1 VNTQPLQALLDDGF
15 EALAVAAR
23 NRAGLPRI
31 AYSADDLA
39 TLRARLSQRLPAAL
53 PPWNATLASGGA
65 GPDFATLL
73 SDLFALMA
81 ANLSAHAD
89 HRANEGFI
97 RTAQERRSLMDLAA
111 LVDLQL
117 GPGASA
123 TTLQAFIAKPG
134 TEGTLPAGFQLTAP
148 GTDAAGRR
156 LDLIFETLAPL
167 AVHASRNSLRVAGWN
182 RSARQLRLR
191 SAASAAQDSEALLDA
206 AYSGLRAGTPLVLLE
221 PDGRRA
227 LPLAMA
233 DASAGEATRV
243 RWSAG
248 SAVADE
254 DLPLADLVIEGCPR
268 QVAALAEAAA
278 ADEWPLGQQRVA
290 VAHAAAFN
298 GVTAVL
304 VQSGALRFGAR
315 LLARNGTQLLLSRG
329 APVAL
334 RRSATEVLAGS
345 WCGQTGQ
352 TIRPGAQVLP
362 RSPAGHTPYPH
373 TPQPGD
379 MLLIEDSLGVEVAL
393 LADVSASSFTLA
405 EPLLRG
411 LRPPPYWPGQPGLIH
426 FHAVSPDQAG
436 TSRSALAPVLLQDLP
451 GAWLA
456 GAGGHTRL
464 TLDRSLNE
472 LPLGSSVVLGDGRQ
486 WHAAE
491 LLALDTAGPQSRQ
504 SRVVLRGHAPGTLQV
519 ARLQVFAGFE
529 HRMRVAGFDHGS
541 GEILAGATTLD
552 LVPTDEAADGEP
564 QGLAPGTVLVLD
576 DGNGAEG
583 VVVTR
588 VEAPR
593 AADRIRPPAPV
604 ERGLP
609 VPLQTLRWQVTL
621 ARPTERRY
629 AVANLQ
635 VLGNVVPVS
644 QGAGAA
650 PELLGSGNPQ
660 TAPQRFTLARSP
672 LAFVPDSTAPQGQA
686 PALEVFVG
694 GERWQ
699 RVVSLAT
706 SGPQDH
712 HYRLEID
719 EQQRAHIVFGDG
731 QYGATPPSGRDN
743 LMARYRTG
751 LGRAGNLGPG
761 GLVKMVAPLPF
772 IARSFNPLA
781 TSGGTERDGPAQAR
795 ARAAHHVRTFDRAVT
810 LQDHAE
816 LALAFGGVAAARA
829 DWVNEANP
837 GLGAG
842 ARRRLVVTVASTGGQ
857 PLAPPQR
864 EALLAFLRERSAEP
878 LRLAVR
884 SHQPWPVHL
893 RLEVTLQPQFT
904 QDSVRAALLHA
915 FGSAAVAEGEPVPY
929 FAFERRALGAA
940 LVLSDVYRD
949 AMVVPGVA
957 HAHVAAFHAEGTPV
971 AVQNRLQVPAD
982 AQATGGHAHDRRVG
996 RLELALMGGLVG
1008 GAA

>member
-1 VNTQPLQALLDDGF
+1 MNTQPLQALLDNGV

-31 AYSADDLA
+31 AYSADDGA
-39 TLRARLSQRLPAAL
+39 TLRARLRQRLPAAL
-53 PPWNATLASGGA
+53 PPWNATLAAEGA

-81 ANLSAHAD
+81 ANLAAHAD

-111 LVDLQL
+111 LLGLQL

-134 TEGTLPAGFQLTAP
+134 TEGTLPAGFQLSAP
-148 GTDAAGRR
+148 CTDSAGRR

-167 AVHASRNSLRVAGWN
+167 AVHASRNTLRLAGWN
-182 RSARQLRLR
+182 RSAQQLRLR
-191 SAASAAQDSEALLDA
+191 RAATAAQDSDALLDA
-206 AYSGLRAGTPLVLLE
+206 AYTGLRASTPLVLLT

-227 LPLAMA
+227 LPLAVA
-233 DASAGEATRV
+233 DAAAGVATRV
-243 RWSAG
+243 RWAPG
-248 SAVADE
+248 SAAADE
-254 DLPLADLVIEGCPR
+254 DLPLADLVIEGRPR

-298 GVTAVL
+298 GTTAVL
-304 VQSGALRFGAR
+304 VQSGTLRFGAR

-334 RRSATEVLAGS
+334 RRSATEVLAAE
-345 WCGQTGQ
+345 WCGQTTQ
-352 TIRPGAQVLP
+352 AVRPGAMVLP
-362 RSPAGHTPYPH
+362 RSQNGHNPYP
-373 TPQPGD
+373 TPGPQPGD
-379 MLLIEDSLGVEVAL
+379 LLLIEDSIGVEVAL
-393 LADVSASSFTLA
+393 LAEVTSSTFTLA

-411 LRPPPYWPGQPGLIH
+411 LRLPPYWPGQPGLIH
-426 FHAVSPDQAG
+426 YHTVSANPAPA
-436 TSRSALAPVLLQDLP
+436 TRSALAALLLQDLP
-451 GAWLA
+451 GALVA
-456 GAGGHTRL
+456 NGGGQTQL
-464 TLDRSLNE
+464 TLDRSFNE
-472 LPLGSSVVLGDGRQ
+472 LPLGSSVVLGDGRH

-491 LLALDTAGPQSRQ
+491 LLALDTADRRSRL
-504 SRVVLRGHAPGTLQV
+504 VLRGHAPGTMHV

-529 HRMRVAGFDHGS
+529 HRMRVAGFDQGS
-541 GEILAGATTLD
+541 GELLPGATTLD
-552 LVPTDEAADGEP
+552 LVPADEAADGEP

-576 DGNGAEG
+576 DGQGAEG

-609 VPLQTLRWQVTL
+609 VPAQALRWQVTL

-629 AVANLQ
+629 ALADLQ
-635 VLGNVVPVS
+635 VMGNVVPVS
-644 QGAGAA
+644 QGGGAA
-650 PELLGSGNPQ
+650 PEVLGSGNPQ
-660 TAPQRFTLARSP
+660 AAPQRFTLARSP
-672 LAFVPDSTAPQGQA
+672 LAFVPDAAAPQGLA
-686 PALEVFVG
+686 PALQVFVG

-699 RVVSLAT
+699 RVQSLAT

-719 EQQRAHIVFGDG
+719 EQQRAHVIFGDG

-743 LMARYRTG
+743 LTARYRTG

-795 ARAAHHVRTFDRAVT
+795 TRAAHHVRTFERAVT

-829 DWVNEANP
+829 DWVTE
-837 GLGAG
+837 GQGAG

-864 EALLAFLRERSAEP
+864 EALLTFLRERSAEP
-878 LRLAVR
+878 LRVAVR
-884 SHQPWPVHL
+884 SHRPWPVHL
-893 RLEVTLQPQFT
+893 ALEVAVQAQFT
-904 QDSVRAALLHA
+904 QDSVRAALLQA

-929 FAFERRALGAA
+929 FAFERRALGSA

-949 AMVVPGVA
+949 AMALPGVA
-957 HAHVAAFHAEGTPV
+957 HVHVAAFHAEGTPQ
-971 AVQNRLQVPAD
+971 AVLNRLDVPAD

-996 RLELALMGGLVG
+996 RLALAVTGGLVG

>member
-1 VNTQPLQALLDDGF
+1 MATEPLHALLDDGF

-23 NRAGLPRI
+23 NRAGLERI

-39 TLRARLSQRLPAAL
+39 SLRARLRQRLPAAL
-53 PPWNATLASGGA
+53 PPWNATLAAEGA

-81 ANLSAHAD
+81 ANLAAHAD
-89 HRANEGFI
+89 HRASEGFI

-111 LVDLQL
+111 LVDLPL

-134 TEGTLPAGFQLTAP
+134 TEGALPAGFQLSAAT
-148 GTDAAGRR
+148 TDGAGRR
-156 LDLIFETLAPL
+156 QDLIFETLAPL

-182 RSARQLRLR
+182 RSARLLRLR
-191 SAASAAQDSEALLDA
+191 RAASDAQDSSALLDA
-206 AYSGLRAGTPLVLLE
+206 DYTGLRAGTPLVLLA

-227 LPLAMA
+227 LPLAAA
-233 DASAGEATRV
+233 DTGLDAATGEATRV
-243 RWSAG
+243 RWAPG
-248 SAVADE
+248 SAASDE
-254 DLPLADLVIEGCPR
+254 DLPLADLVIEGRPR

-290 VAHAAAFN
+290 VAQPGAFN
-298 GVTAVL
+298 TGTVVL
-304 VQSGALRFGAR
+304 VQSGALRCAAKV
-315 LLARNGTQLLLSRG
+315 LARNGTQLTLNRG

-334 RRSATEVLAGS
+334 RRSATEVLAGA
-345 WCGQTGQ
+345 WCGQTSQ
-352 TIRPGAQVLP
+352 SIRPGTHVLP
-362 RSPAGHTPYPH
+362 RTPAGHTPYPH
-373 TPQPGD
+373 TPQAGD
-379 MLLIEDSLGVEVAL
+379 LLLIEDSIGVEVGL
-393 LADVSASSFTLA
+393 LVDVTASSFTLA

-426 FHAVSPDQAG
+426 FHAVNLDKAAG
-436 TSRSALAPVLLQDLP
+436 TRSALSALLLQDLP
-451 GAWLA
+451 GALVSN
-456 GAGGHTRL
+456 GSGQTQL
-464 TLDRSLNE
+464 VLDRTLND
-472 LPLGSSVVLGDGRQ
+472 LPLGSSVVLGDGRH

-491 LLALDTAGPQSRQ
+491 LLALDAVDRRSRL
-504 SRVVLRGHAPGTLQV
+504 VLRGQAPGTLHV

-529 HRMRVAGFDHGS
+529 HRMRVAGFNRGS
-541 GEILAGATTLD
+541 AELLPGTTTLD
-552 LVPTDEAADGEP
+552 LVPADEDVDGEP

-576 DGNGAEG
+576 DGQGAEG

-588 VEAPR
+588 VSAPR
-593 AADRIRPPAPV
+593 PLDRILPPAPL
-604 ERGLP
+604 EHGLP
-609 VPLQTLRWQVTL
+609 ILPHTLRWQVTL

-629 AVANLQ
+629 ALAALQ
-635 VLGNVVPVS
+635 VMGNVVPVS

-650 PELLGSGNPQ
+650 APEVLGSGNPQ
-660 TAPQRFTLARSP
+660 AAPQRFTLARSP
-672 LAFVPDSTAPQGQA
+672 LAFVPDPTAADGLA

-694 GERWQ
+694 TERWQ
-699 RVVSLAT
+699 RVASLAT

-712 HYRLEID
+712 HYRLEVD

-743 LMARYRTG
+743 LTARYRTG
-751 LGRAGNLGPG
+751 LGRAGNLGAG
-761 GLVKMVAPLPF
+761 ALAKMVAPLPF

-781 TSGGTERDGPAQAR
+781 TSGGAERDGPAQAR
-795 ARAAHHVRTFDRAVT
+795 ERVAHHVRTFDRAVT

-829 DWVNEANP
+829 DWVNE
-837 GLGAG
+837 GQGAG

-857 PLAPPQR
+857 ALAPPQR
-864 EALLAFLRERSAEP
+864 EALLAFLSTRSAEP
-878 LRLAVR
+878 LRVAVR

-893 RLEVTLQPQFT
+893 ALEVAVQPQFT
-904 QDSVRAALLHA
+904 QDGVRAALLKA
-915 FGSAAVAEGEPVPY
+915 FGNAAVAEGEPAPY
-929 FAFERRALGAA
+929 FAFERRALGSA

-949 AMVVPGVA
+949 AMAVAGVA
-957 HAHVAAFHAEGTPV
+957 HVHVTAFHAEGTPV
-971 AVQNRLQVPAD
+971 AALDRLIVPAD

-996 RLELALMGGLVG
+996 RLELALSGGLVG